1 MAEDGPRIGKAY
13 VQIIPTTKGIKKAM
27 EAEISGSASEAAE
40 KEGHASGSGFAGA
53 FAKALAAGTAAI
65 SAAAIKIGKEAL
77 SSYADYEQLVG
88 GVETLFA
95 EAEKATR
102 DLSGTLVKG
111 GDNFG
116 KAWVDDTEKTKSA
129 IETVM
134 SNAKAAF
141 KTAGLSANEYMETVT
156 GFSASLIQSVGG
168 DTKRA
173 AALADQA
180 IVDMSDNANKM
191 GTSMESI
198 QNAYS
203 GFSRGQFNMLDN
215 LRIGYSGT
223 RSEMERLLKD
233 AEAISGIHYDIESY
247 ADIVDAIHVIQT
259 EMGITGTTAKE
270 AEATI
275 SGSLGMLK
283 ASFQNLIADLGNEG
297 AVFWNGDIDNVVNS
311 LNALLTNVTP
321 IIENIAAVLPEAATQ
336 LLGAVIPLLPEVITP
351 LLTSV
356 VQIAAE
362 NLPLLIE
369 GAIGILTSL
378 GEAII
383 QAFPALLDTVYQ
395 SFRELLAEIGWL
407 DEFDSTVERVKGIF
421 DAVKLKVEEVFP
433 GVKESVVDA
442 FDRIKEALSPV
453 IDFVQNLI
461 DKFTDYVSSGEL
473 ANDATDA
480 LTGFVDLL
488 ADGISELSDFIAT
501 AVEKIMDFVTWLD
514 SGSAGAETLK
524 AVVFGLTAT
533 FAAYKIAI
541 EGITMASKLM
551 EAAQKAVTIAQKAL
565 NFVMEMNPI
574 GLVIAAV
581 TALVAAFVYLWN
593 TNEDFRN
600 AIIRIWGEIKDF
612 FVEVWDGI
620 KGFFTETIPGF
631 VNDAVEWFDD
641 LPEKIVEVG
650 KNMIT
655 GLWNGIKSVGDWI
668 KEKISGFCDGILE
681 GIKGFFGI
689 HSPSKVMADMVG
701 ANLALGIGEG
711 FSDEMAGVRREMEAD
726 MDGILRDMTDAGETN
741 LNTRITRAA
750 QIDAQ
755 VLGGFGGGIVT
766 MDSETLSLLRS
777 ISAGN
782 QKTPV
787 IQASG
792 SIRQLVRLL
801 FPEIKIVEQL
811 EGESLIT

>member
-65 SAAAIKIGKEAL
+65 GAAAIKIGKEAL

-88 GVETLFA
+88 GVETLFGLGGQSVEEFA
-95 EAEKATR
+95 KEQGLAYDEALKQWQELTKAQR
-102 DLSGTLVKG
+102 LVT
-111 GDNFG
+111 N
-116 KAWVDDTEKTKSA
+116 
-129 IETVM
+129 
-134 SNAKAAF
+134 NADAAF
-141 KTAGLSANEYMETVT
+141 RTAGLSANEYMETVT
-156 GFSASLIQSVGG
+156 GFAASLISSVSG
-168 DTKRA
+168 DTEKA
-173 AALADQA
+173 AKLADQA

-191 GTSMESI
+191 GSSMESI

-203 GFSRGQFNMLDN
+203 GFAKQNYTMLDN
-215 LRIGYSGT
+215 LKLGYGGT
-223 RSEMERLLKD
+223 KEEMQRLLED
-233 AEAISGIHYDIESY
+233 AQAISGIEYDISSY
-247 ADIVDAIHVIQT
+247 ADIVNAIHVIQT

-283 ASFQNLIADLGNEG
+283 ASFKNLITDLGDG
-297 AVFWNGDIDNVVNS
+297 GSVFINGDIENVIGS
-311 LNALLTNVTP
+311 LRSLLTNVTP
-321 IIENIAAVLPEAATQ
+321 IIENITAILPEAAKQ
-336 LLGAVIPLLPEVITP
+336 LLEAVIPLLPEVITP

-356 VQIAAE
+356 VQIAVE

-369 GAIGILTSL
+369 GTIGILTSL
-378 GEAII
+378 GAAVI
-383 QAFPALLDTVYQ
+383 QALPALLDTVYQ
-395 SFRELLAEIGWL
+395 SFRGLLAEIGWL
-407 DEFDSTVERVKGIF
+407 DEFDGTVERVKGIF
-421 DAVKLKVEEVFP
+421 DAVKAKVEEVFP

-453 IDFVQNLI
+453 IEFVQNLI
-461 DKFTDYVSSGEL
+461 DKFSDYVSSGGL

-488 ADGISELSDFIAT
+488 ADGISGLSDFIAT
-501 AVEKIMDFVTWLD
+501 AVEKIMNFVTWLD
-514 SGSAGAETLK
+514 SGSAGAEALK

-533 FAAYKIAI
+533 FAAYKIAT

-551 EAAQKAVTIAQKAL
+551 EAAQKGVTIAQKAL
-565 NFVMEMNPI
+565 NLVMEANPI
-574 GLVIAAV
+574 GIVIAAV

-600 AIIRIWGEIKDF
+600 AVIEIWGKIKDF
-612 FVEVWDGI
+612 LVGVWDGI
-620 KGFFTETIPGF
+620 SGFFTETIPGI
-631 VNDAVEWFDD
+631 VKDAVSWFQN
-641 LPEKIVEVG
+641 LPDKIVEVG

-655 GLWNGIKSVGDWI
+655 GLWNGIKSTGEWI
-668 KEKISGFCDGILE
+668 KEKISGFCDGLLN

-689 HSPSKVMADMVG
+689 HSPSTVMADIVG
-701 ANLALGIGEG
+701 KNLALGIGEG
-711 FSDEMAGVRREMEAD
+711 FSDSIDTVSRDMAGN
-726 MDGILRDMTDAGETN
+726 MDGVLRDVTAAGDVS
-741 LNTRITRAA
+741 LNARITRAA
-750 QIDAQ
+750 QMDAQ
-755 VLGGFGGGIVT
+755 SIGEFGGGEVT
-766 MDSETLSLLRS
+766 MDPETMRILRS
-777 ISAGN
+777 ISAGG

-792 SIRQLVRLL
+792 SLRQLVRLL

-811 EGESLIT
+811 EGESLIV